1 MAGRRKREEEQKP
14 AEPGGEKKA
23 AEPGGD
29 KKPAK
34 ANRQKP
40 KAAPEGQKPEPNG
53 QKPERNGQ
61 KAERNG
67 QKAEQNGQTAP
78 QTAARPHRN
87 PQLTTAEWRKI
98 KIEYVKGKT
107 TLRKLAEKWNI
118 GESTIRKRAS
128 KEGWRKRK
136 NKLDAEV
143 EQKTLER
150 VCDARAREF
159 EAIARINDQMSDAL
173 ENMVKFITEQ
183 PPAKYD
189 ELRGVESLTK
199 AIAQV
204 VQIKRDLYNIP
215 NAYEQAKIESLRE
228 KSRLEREK
236 NTTEPVQ
243 IRITIE
249 GDEKQ
254 EDLDG

>member
-14 AEPGGEKKA
+14 VEPGEEKKA
-23 AEPGGD
+23 AGKTTR
-29 KKPAK
+29 KK
-34 ANRQKP
+34 
-40 KAAPEGQKPEPNG
+40 
-53 QKPERNGQ
+53 
-61 KAERNG
+61 
-67 QKAEQNGQTAP
+67 QKAEQTGQKTD
-78 QTAARPHRN
+78 QTSPKAERKPARAHRS

-107 TLRKLAEKWNI
+107 TLRKLAEKWNV

-143 EQKTLER
+143 EQKALER

-173 ENMVKFITEQ
+173 ENMVEFIKNQ

-236 NTTEPVQ
+236 NQTEPVQ
-243 IRITIE
+243 IKITIE
-249 GDEKQ
+249 GEEKQ

>member
-40 KAAPEGQKPEPNG
+40 KAAPEGK
-53 QKPERNGQ
+53 KPERSGK

-78 QTAARPHRN
+78 QTAARPHRS